1 MAEMHPDEFELQKI
15 RDAISEDWSA
25 LASGKL
31 TAEQRKA
38 RREHLEMNVCALLD
52 LVEGSR
58 LKKRR
63 AKPE

>member
-1 MAEMHPDEFELQKI
+1 MAEMHPDEFEVQAI

-38 RREHLEMNVCALLD
+38 RREHLDMNIRALLD
-52 LVEGSR
+52 LVERSR
-58 LKKRR
+58 LAKQR
-63 AKPE
+63 AEPE

>member
-1 MAEMHPDEFELQKI
+1 MAEMHPDEFEVQTI

-38 RREHLEMNVCALLD
+38 RREHLEMNISALLD
-52 LVEGSR
+52 LVERSR
-58 LKKRR
+58 LAKQR

>member
-1 MAEMHPDEFELQKI
+1 MAERHPDEFEIQTI

-38 RREHLEMNVCALLD
+38 RREHLEMNICALLD
-52 LVEGSR
+52 LVERSR
-58 LKKRR
+58 LAKQR
-63 AKPE
+63 AKQD